1 MKPAPL
7 ELPCS
12 VANEDLFGPVVDA
25 SCRNGFDFTLLFE
38 ELILTLVP
46 ISFFLLAASLRIWI
60 LRRASEKVNRS
71 WLYAAKETS
80 MLLYVALQL
89 SLLIIWAQ
97 SPTPQTR
104 ATVPTALVTLLTSF
118 LAIYLSHLEHLRSLR
133 PSTVLCLFL
142 GTSSLL
148 DLARMR
154 TLSFVPHNRPVTIL
168 FAVGWLC
175 KVIILIL
182 ESIEKRSLLKKP
194 FEESSLEA
202 TSGVFSRSLFW
213 WLNGLLW
220 KGSRTALTVETLP
233 DLDEEIKQASNPQ
246 DLFQKW
252 EKADKYRSNALLWT
266 FASHYKWAYMA
277 GILPRLGY
285 TVFTFTQ
292 PFLVERVL
300 DFMTEPE
307 HVNSDNYARGL
318 IAAYAIVYVG
328 IAKNSHLPF
337 KISYAVYTHKVFRLI
352 TMVRGSLV
360 TMIFDK
366 TLRMS
371 TSAISDA
378 TAVTLM
384 STDIERIGEGL
395 LDIHEVYGNFIEVV
409 IALGLLA
416 RLLNVAT
423 IAATVV
429 VVLCLIAGI
438 PLALASASAQGTWLE
453 AVEERVAVTSRA
465 LGVMKSIKMTG
476 LTETIASNIRDL
488 RSQEIQASF
497 LFRLYGV
504 IITTVSWVS
513 TALAPVFGFGVYIL
527 LSQAHESSTLTNSI
541 AFSALTLFALLD
553 QPMMSFVIGA
563 EDIMAVANCFQRIQK
578 HLLEVDCFD
587 CRLAFNSE
595 APLID
600 VGTGGSKSTPGPS
613 CAIIRNLSASWSV
626 DDDLIL
632 SNLSVEVPAK
642 GTTMIVGPVGCGK
655 STLLRVLL
663 GEIPESSGTIS
674 TTYRNAAYCSQSPW
688 ITFGTV
694 QQNIVG
700 ASQWDRHWYD
710 RIVQVCALQADLQQL
725 PAGDQTKVGVRG
737 SRLSGGQQ
745 IRVALARALYSREP
759 ILILDDVLTGLDR
772 HTENDILNAV
782 FGPRGLLKETNQTVI
797 MATNS
802 AHHLSRANFIISL
815 DQHGQVIEQGSYED
829 LMASCGYVST
839 LASTSSTANTS
850 RAPDVVLD
858 NETLQTLNLED
869 EMTDTLSRQTGD
881 WSIYLY
887 YFQIIGWPLLGL
899 FFFCAVLFI
908 FGLISPQ
915 IWLQWWTT
923 ANETRPNEN
932 VGYWLGGYTALGVL
946 TLVSSFLANWVFS
959 MIIVPKTARKFH
971 EILLSTTMKATTS
984 FLTSTDIGATTNR
997 FSQDLE
1003 LIDEELPSALEL
1015 TNQAALSCIVE
1026 GFLVFFGSSYIT
1038 AAVIPVCILAVSYVA
1053 RYYVR
1058 TSRQIRILDIETKAP
1073 LFSQF
1078 LEALSGLPSI
1088 RAYGWVRH
1096 YQQQNQLALDA
1107 SQRPYYML
1115 KCIQRWL
1122 NLVLDLIVAAIAVIV
1137 IAVATSMR
1145 GNTMSLLGI
1154 ALFNIVNFSSTLQ
1167 TLVTEWTGLET
1178 SIGAVSRIRSY
1189 VQTTQTE
1196 DLDSESESVPD
1207 YWPGYGNVEISN
1219 VSASYDETSNPVLQN
1234 VNLKVAAGEKIA
1246 LCGRTGSGKSSL
1258 ISTILRILDLQNGSI
1273 SIDGVDIS
1281 RVSRS
1286 HVRSRLNTIPQQAFF
1301 LQGTIRL
1308 NVNPQGDM
1316 EDEALINALRAV
1328 NLWSHIESK
1337 GGLDEEMSD
1346 DFLSHGQQQ
1355 LFCLARAL
1363 CKPSRILIMD
1373 EATSSVDSETDK
1385 LMQQVIRA
1393 YFKDQTIIAIAHK
1406 LDTILDYDK
1415 IAFLEQGR
1423 VVEFDTPKALLSSE
1437 GSAFKAMFD
1446 SFRHSLE

>member
-1 MKPAPL
+1 MKLASL
-7 ELPCS
+7 KVPCS
-12 VANEDLFGPVVDA
+12 VADEDLFGPVVNA
-25 SCRNGFDFTLLFE
+25 SCHNGFDFTLLFE
-38 ELILTLVP
+38 ELILTLIP
-46 ISFFLLAASLRIWI
+46 ASLFFLAASARIWI

-71 WLYAAKETS
+71 WLYAAKEIFF
-80 MLLYVALQL
+80 LLHLALQL
-89 SLLIIWAQ
+89 VMLILWAQ
-97 SPTPQTR
+97 PPTSKTR
-104 ATVPTALVTLLTSF
+104 ATIPTALVTLFTF
-118 LAIYLSHLEHLRSLR
+118 LFAIYLSHLEHIRSLR
-133 PSTVLCLFL
+133 PSTVLCVFL

-154 TLSFVPHNRPVTIL
+154 TLSFMPHNRLVTIL
-168 FAVGWLC
+168 FAVGWLG
-175 KVIILIL
+175 KVIILVL
-182 ESIEKRSLLKKP
+182 ESVEKRALLKKP
-194 FEESSLEA
+194 FEGSSPEA
-202 TSGVFSRSLFW
+202 TGGVFNRSLFW
-213 WLNGLLW
+213 WLNGLLR
-220 KGSRTALTVETLP
+220 KGSKTTLTVETLP
-233 DLDEEIKQASNPQ
+233 DLDEDIKQASNPQ
-246 DLFQKW
+246 DLIQKW
-252 EKADKYRSNALLWT
+252 NKADKYRPNSLLWT
-266 FASHYKWAYMA
+266 FASHYKWDYMA

-285 TVFTFTQ
+285 TAFTFTQ
-292 PFLVERVL
+292 PFLVSRVL

-307 HVNSDNYARGL
+307 HVNSDYYARGL

-328 IAKNSHLPF
+328 IA
-337 KISYAVYTHKVFRLI
+337 ISYAVYTHKVFRFI

-371 TSAISDA
+371 TTAISDA

-384 STDIERIGEGL
+384 STDIERIGSGL

-423 IAATVV
+423 IASTVV

-438 PLALASASAQGTWLE
+438 PLALASANAQGTWLE
-453 AVEERVAVTSRA
+453 AVEERVAVTSRV

-476 LTETIASNIRDL
+476 LTETIANNIRDL
-488 RSQEIQASF
+488 RSQEIKASF
-497 LFRLYGV
+497 LYRLYTV
-504 IITTVSWVS
+504 IIITVSWAS
-513 TALAPVFGFGVYIL
+513 TALAPVFGFGVYVL
-527 LSQAHESSTLTNSI
+527 LSQAHESSTLTNGI
-541 AFSALTLFALLD
+541 AFSALTLFSLLD
-553 QPMMSFVIGA
+553 QPMISFVIGA
-563 EDIMAVANCFQRIQK
+563 EDIMAVSNCFQRIQK
-578 HLLEVDCFD
+578 HLLEVERAD
-587 CRLAFNSE
+587 CRLTHLSQP

-600 VGTGGSKSTPGPS
+600 MQTDGSNLTPGQS
-613 CAIIRNLSASWSV
+613 CAVIRNFSAGWSV
-626 DDDLIL
+626 DDDPVF
-632 SNLSVEVPAK
+632 SNLSVDVPAK

-663 GEIPESSGTIS
+663 GEISESSGTIS

-694 QQNIVG
+694 KQNIVG
-700 ASQWDRHWYD
+700 ASHWDRRWYD
-710 RIVQVCALQADLQQL
+710 RIVQACALQTDLQQL

-745 IRVALARALYSREP
+745 IRVALARALYSRES

-772 HTENDILNAV
+772 HTENSILKSV
-782 FGPRGLLKETNQTVI
+782 FGPQGLVEETDQTVV

-802 AHHLSRANFIISL
+802 AHHLSHADFIVSL
-815 DQHGQVIEQGSYED
+815 DQHGKVIEKGSYEE
-829 LMASCGYVST
+829 LMASSGYVST
-839 LASTSSTANTS
+839 LASTPSKANTS
-850 RAPDVVLD
+850 RAPDLLLD
-858 NETLQTLNLED
+858 DETLQDLNLED
-869 EMTDTLSRQTGD
+869 EETDTTSRQAGD
-881 WSIYLY
+881 WTIYLY
-887 YFQIIGWPLLGL
+887 YFQIIGWPLLFL
-899 FFFCAVLFI
+899 FFSCAVLFI

-946 TLVSSFLANWVFS
+946 TLLSSFLANWVFG
-959 MIIVPKTARKFH
+959 MIILPKTARKFH

-1038 AAVIPVCILAVSYVA
+1038 AAVIPVCILAVYYVA

-1058 TSRQIRILDIETKAP
+1058 TSRQIRILDIEAKAP

-1088 RAYGWVRH
+1088 RAYGWAEH
-1096 YQQQNQLALDA
+1096 YQRQNQIALDA

-1145 GNTMSLLGI
+1145 GNSLNLLGI

-1196 DLDSESESVPD
+1196 DLDSETESVPD

-1219 VSASYDETSNPVLQN
+1219 VSASYDETSDPVLQDI
-1234 VNLKVAAGEKIA
+1234 NLKINAGEKVA

-1258 ISTILRILDLQNGSI
+1258 ISTVLRILDLKSGSI

-1301 LQGTIRL
+1301 LYGTIRL
-1308 NVNPQGDM
+1308 NANPEGNM
-1316 EDEALINALRAV
+1316 EDEDIINSLRAV
-1328 NLWSHIESK
+1328 NLWSHVESK
-1337 GGLDEEMSD
+1337 GGLDEEMSEG
-1346 DFLSHGQQQ
+1346 FLSHGQQQ
-1355 LFCLARAL
+1355 LFCLARAI
-1363 CKPSRILIMD
+1363 CKPSRILVMD

-1385 LMQQVIRA
+1385 LMQQVIRTH
-1393 YFKDQTIIAIAHK
+1393 FKDQTIIAIAHK

-1423 VVEFDTPKALLSSE
+1423 VVEFDTPKALLSRE

-1446 SFRHSLE
+1446 SFRHSSE